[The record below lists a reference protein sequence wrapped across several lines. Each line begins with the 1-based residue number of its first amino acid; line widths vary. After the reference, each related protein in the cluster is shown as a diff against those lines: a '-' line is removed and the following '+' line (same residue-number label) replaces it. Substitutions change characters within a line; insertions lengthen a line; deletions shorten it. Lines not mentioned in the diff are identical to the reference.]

1 MDMPRGL
8 EVGPQVRCCGMAV
21 HRALELLDGW
31 LGHLPPTGREWLS
44 AALASVAA
52 GDERALFI
60 SFSLAPRKL
69 PRSDLQLSADER
81 RTVGEALPGWRP
93 WRWSLDQ
100 VARTRLL
107 LAWPHADPTRYLS
120 TLDRLF
126 AAAGLQELVALYQAL
141 ALLPH
146 GPLLAKRAAEGVRSS
161 MTVIFESVALDNPY
175 PHGHLDEGAWNQLV
189 LKCLFNGSDLSRVV
203 GFDGRANPTLMRQLC
218 GYAHERWAAHRSVDP
233 LLWRGVGRFAD
244 AQALHDLQ
252 RVLGSGTPRE
262 RQAAALALRDC
273 GSAAAL
279 AVLAAHPLPGAA
291 APGPAAWEQLTQG
304 VS

>member
-1 MDMPRGL
+1 M
-8 EVGPQVRCCGMAV
+8 VV
-21 HRALELLDGW
+21 HAALELLDGW
-31 LGHLPPTGREWLS
+31 LADLPAAGRDWLS
-44 AALASVAA
+44 SAVAGVAA

-69 PRSDLQLSADER
+69 PRTDLQLSEQER
-81 RTVGEALPGWRP
+81 RKVEELLPGWRP

-107 LAWPHADPTRYLS
+107 LALPHADPERFLA

-126 AAAGLQELVALYQAL
+126 AAAGLQEMVALYQAL

-175 PHGHLDEGAWNQLV
+175 PHVHLDEGAWNQLV
-189 LKCLFNGSDLSRVV
+189 LKSLFNGSRMERIV
-203 GFDGRANPTLMRQLC
+203 GFDARANLLLMRQLC
-218 GYAHERWAAHRSVDP
+218 GYAHERWAAHRRVDP

-244 AQALHDLQ
+244 ADALRDLE
-252 RVLGSGTPRE
+252 RVLATGSPRE
-262 RQAAALALRDC
+262 RQAAALALHDR
-273 GSAAAL
+273 GGAQAV
-279 AVLAAHPLPGAA
+279 AVLAAHPP
-291 APGPAAWEQLTQG
+291 APDTVSWDALGEAGP
-304 VS
+304 